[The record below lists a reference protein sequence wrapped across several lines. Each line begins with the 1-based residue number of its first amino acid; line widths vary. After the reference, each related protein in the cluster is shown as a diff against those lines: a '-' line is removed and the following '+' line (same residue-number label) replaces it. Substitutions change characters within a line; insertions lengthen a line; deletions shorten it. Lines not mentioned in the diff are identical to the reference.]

1 MAQPYDHRAA
11 DVILSESAS
20 IRQGQAKNITSE
32 EHNNFERL
40 PMPRTWIEEGIV
52 RETIPEFWGK
62 NWFLGFTDITSPTN
76 ERTMLSTII
85 PFSAVAN
92 SFPLILISKIR
103 DAISIC
109 TLYDAFNSFAFDYVC
124 RQKIGGVHINFFLLK
139 QLPMVNPLDENS
151 NYQKYI
157 SRRILEL
164 TYTSYDV
171 IDFANDI
178 WAGAYPQKDAY
189 PPLPQPFLWNEERRF
204 LIRCELDAAF
214 FHLYGINRD
223 DVDYIMETFPIV
235 KRKDIQKYGD
245 YRTKLTILKI
255 FDEMKRAMETGKQF
269 QKILDPPA
277 GPPMDAEG
285 NFLSMY
291 RWDRNNWP
299 VHIHQPFQEWEESLL
314 SAWFGVC
321 QKRWNYLQN
330 EQVFPWDGREAFVYA
345 LIPHLIQEKPGK
357 RFEFYRDAALLV
369 SRSNRFETLLI
380 DEELRH
386 KYRQLMSSLD
396 WLDFPDEH
404 RIRPLK
410 IRETLQNKGI
420 VQTNPVS
427 GETTVHNEVKLPP
440 LPSEFKP
447 LLPLIQKSADN
458 LDKLQRNAL
467 EKAKDAKITF
477 TPDEI
482 SNELKMLMRA

>member
-235 KRKDIQKYGD
+235 KRKDIQKHGD
-245 YRTKLTILKI
+245 YRTKLIILKI
-255 FDEMKRAMETGKQF
+255 YDEMKRAIETGKPYQT
-269 QKILDPPA
+269 ILDPPPA
-277 GPPMDAEG
+277 NSKMA
-285 NFLSMY
+285 
-291 RWDRNNWP
+291 
-299 VHIHQPFQEWEESLL
+299 H
-314 SAWFGVC
+314 
-321 QKRWNYLQN
+321 
-330 EQVFPWDGREAFVYA
+330 
-345 LIPHLIQEKPGK
+345 KP
-357 RFEFYRDAALLV
+357 
-369 SRSNRFETLLI
+369 I
-380 DEELRH
+380 
-386 KYRQLMSSLD
+386 
-396 WLDFPDEH
+396 
-404 RIRPLK
+404 
-410 IRETLQNKGI
+410 
-420 VQTNPVS
+420 
-427 GETTVHNEVKLPP
+427 
-440 LPSEFKP
+440 
-447 LLPLIQKSADN
+447 
-458 LDKLQRNAL
+458 
-467 EKAKDAKITF
+467 
-477 TPDEI
+477 
-482 SNELKMLMRA
+482 

>member
-1 MAQPYDHRAA
+1 
-11 DVILSESAS
+11 L
-20 IRQGQAKNITSE
+20 
-32 EHNNFERL
+32 
-40 PMPRTWIEEGIV
+40 
-52 RETIPEFWGK
+52 
-62 NWFLGFTDITSPTN
+62 
-76 ERTMLSTII
+76 
-85 PFSAVAN
+85 N
-92 SFPLILISKIR
+92 SFV
-103 DAISIC
+103 
-109 TLYDAFNSFAFDYVC
+109 FDFVA
-124 RQKIGGVHINFFLLK
+124 RQKIGGTHLK
-139 QLPMVNPLDENS
+139 FYAMRQLPVYPPVKFSQISPWTNS
-151 NYQKYI
+151 SQI
-157 SRRILEL
+157 LQDWLSLRVLEL
-164 TYTSYDV
+164 TYTSWDLEP
-171 IDFANDI
+171 FAQDCG
-178 WAGAYPQKDAY
+178 WQG
-189 PPLPQPFLWNEERRF
+189 PPFRWDEDRRF

-214 FHLYGINRD
+214 FHLYLGNEND
-223 DVDYIMETFPIV
+223 WKQKGSKELLGYFQTPCDAVAYIMETFPIV